1 MDGLY
6 FLFPSSKDS
15 LRGRHLHLSSLV
27 GSRNHVSVDE
37 VGPVS
42 PEPELSAPR
51 EIAEELNEVEEE
63 GGKLED
69 EDIQRE
75 KGGEGGG
82 TEQAQ
87 DEEADERG
95 SKGEGAIESN
105 EVEEECCEGNDEG
118 DGVSENMKHDH
129 KHESNGREENDSDE
143 KVESSVERQQYETND
158 IMESDEAAESL
169 VEEKEEVREDEEKHE
184 KSRDRFKESS
194 FKSIRNE
201 GSDEDEEKEELER
214 NIEDKEAQSESEEDK
229 VKSREDRE
237 EEGGESDEALERC
250 SLSRRKL
257 TQSDGEMIERSVQS
271 EGGETEGGGLELDE
285 ESDGPK
291 PQTASDSE
299 EEIVEVF
306 QTGTTTVRPAK
317 LGGKTTLSD
326 FKTLD
331 QKRKTVACKMKNV
344 TKKCPLPAEVGF
356 GVAPVRAAS
365 HPSSPAFIA

>member
-6 FLFPSSKDS
+6 LLFPSSKDS

-75 KGGEGGG
+75 KGGEGRGA
-82 TEQAQ
+82 EQAQ

-95 SKGEGAIESN
+95 SKGEGAIESD
-105 EVEEECCEGNDEG
+105 EVEEECSEGNDEG
-118 DGVSENMKHDH
+118 DGVSENM
-129 KHESNGREENDSDE
+129 NGREENDSDE

-184 KSRDRFKESS
+184 KSRDRSEESS
-194 FKSIRNE
+194 FKSDRNE
-201 GSDEDEEKEELER
+201 GSNEDEEREELER
-214 NIEDKEAQSESEEDK
+214 SMEDKEAQSESEEDK

-250 SLSRRKL
+250 SLSRRRL
-257 TQSDGEMIERSVQS
+257 TQSDGEMIERCVQS
-271 EGGETEGGGLELDE
+271 EGGETEGEGLELDE
-285 ESDGPK
+285 ESDGPRS
-291 PQTASDSE
+291 QTASDSE
-299 EEIVEVF
+299 GEIVEVF

-317 LGGKTTLSD
+317 LGGKTTPSD

-356 GVAPVRAAS
+356 GVASVRAAS